1 MNNIIGTDISSI
13 KEIGDNNTIINCKF
27 VGDDI
32 LIGNNCTI
40 KNSVIAGGTIIT
52 DSYIEGGLIGEKCS
66 IGPYSRIRATTN
78 IGNNCKIGNFVE
90 IKNSTLG
97 NGVKCSHLSYVGD
110 AIIGDNTNIG
120 CGVVFAN
127 YDGKSKHISMVGKNC
142 FVGSNVNI
150 IAPIKIADDT
160 FICAGTTVTADTQA
174 GDFVIGRVRA
184 ESKEK
189 YKYYL
194 KNRQKN

>member
-1 MNNIIGTDISSI
+1 MNNIVGTDISGI

-27 VGDDI
+27 VGNDI
-32 LIGNNCTI
+32 VIGNNCTI
-40 KNSVIAGGTIIT
+40 KNSVIASETIIT
-52 DSYIEGGLIGEKCS
+52 DSYIEGGLIGEKCL
-66 IGPYSRIRATTN
+66 IGPYSRIRPTTN

-90 IKNSTLG
+90 VKNSTLG
-97 NGVKCSHLSYVGD
+97 NGVKCSHLSYIGD
-110 AIIGDNTNIG
+110 SIVGDNTNIG

-127 YDGKSKHISMVGKNC
+127 YDGKAKHISMVGKNC
-142 FVGSNVNI
+142 FVGSNVNV

-160 FICAGTTVTADTQA
+160 FICAGTTVTADTQP

-194 KNRQKN
+194 KNRQNN